1 MKKIMAIA
9 TTLALLVSFTVLS
22 LSASCSPGDA
32 ARLLEGEGQGEEPE
46 EPMGKGDVLLYR
58 GRMTDEPNGSYRA
71 YRVSYTVTGGERGE
85 VPFRMTVWTEDGGKI
100 LEGATED
107 RKVWEYTPFLEV
119 GQEISGEHRFWVRE
133 QLSPGEAVGSK
144 TFVKFESLR
153 PYDVLVPKGKVEVVV
168 YRGRMTDEMFI
179 DNTDEAYLAY
189 YVSYT
194 VRGIERGEVT
204 LEITVRTSDGGMV
217 LYGDSSIAPKYTS
230 PSRVDYRNLF
240 LERGEESTGE
250 VLFWV
255 HESFL
260 AGEALGSKT
269 SVEIK
274 AITK

>member
-1 MKKIMAIA
+1 MKGSLRLLLAII
-9 TTLALLVSFTVLS
+9 LLSVLS
-22 LSASCSPGDA
+22 LSASCSLGDA

-100 LEGATED
+100 LDGATED

-153 PYDVLVPKGKVEVVV
+153 PYDVLMPKGKVEVVV

-194 VRGIERGEVT
+194 VMGIERGEVT
-204 LEITVRTSDGGMV
+204 LEIHVRTGDGGKV
-217 LYGDSSIAPKYTS
+217 LRGDAITAEEHHQPDRY
-230 PSRVDYRNLF
+230 YRLDLF

-255 HESFL
+255 HESLL